1 MIAKHPSIRTTLLLV
16 AALAMLAGPAM
27 AQPPCDLFDSGTPR
41 PEGRPNP
48 DPACGGTPT
57 PVPVPA
63 GGEEGWLTTL
73 FAADNA
79 FAGNTFD
86 MEVIGGAPL
95 TITSFDMN
103 VSPAGGTHT
112 VDVYWRLGTSVGV
125 ENDPGSWTLL
135 GSDGAVAPA
144 GLDLPTPVAVGG
156 LEMVPGQVYGFYVD
170 LASFDGVTLMN
181 YTNGGP
187 NIYADANL
195 QLTTNTGQASPAF
208 SGGFFP
214 RQWNGNVHYQI
225 VANDPIITIP
235 TMNSVGLAVLILA
248 LGAVAFVV
256 LRRRQ

>member
-1 MIAKHPSIRTTLLLV
+1 MIAKRPTSLIFGLVACLTLLASPVL
-16 AALAMLAGPAM
+16 
-27 AQPPCDLFDSGTPR
+27 AQPLCDLYDSGETR
-41 PEGRPNP
+41 PGADPNP

-57 PVPVPA
+57 PIPVPA

-73 FAADNA
+73 FASDNQ

-86 MEVIGGAPL
+86 VEVIGGAPVV
-95 TITSFDMN
+95 ITSFDVN
-103 VSPAGGTHT
+103 LSDPAGPTNT
-112 VDVYWRLGTSVGV
+112 VSVYWRLGTSVGV

-135 GSDGAVAPA
+135 GTDAAVVSAGQDNPA
-144 GLDLPTPVAVGG
+144 PVAIGG

-170 LASFDGVTLMN
+170 LASYPVSAMR

-187 NIYADANL
+187 NVYSDANL
-195 QLTTNTGQASPAF
+195 QVTTNTGQASPAF

-225 VANDPIITIP
+225 GANDPIITIP